1 MEARFLRATAE
12 RPKPKVTQGVITI
25 SRKTVDR
32 HTLPMK
38 YAQLSW
44 PPICI
49 TLKESTASLL
59 TTRSL
64 HTKGEASCAILP
76 RF

>member
-12 RPKPKVTQGVITI
+12 RLKPNVTQGVITI

-38 YAQLSW
+38 YSQLSW

-49 TLKESTASLL
+49 TLKENTASLL

-64 HTKGEASCAILP
+64 HIKGEASCAILP